1 MAETANQVEEKI
13 APAASLGKVERI
25 NTIFKEP
32 QEEEIAEEENE
43 EGTTTETKDKT
54 AEENKQAEAGATA
67 TTAAATADE
76 GSKEIEFTEEQKAAF
91 FKKMGIEYK
100 GEEDFEAIKE
110 KLKPTEAQPSEEDK
124 KKAISAAELKQA
136 ELFIKNG
143 GTLEQFNTIKSIANA
158 DPKEFSKKAAIL
170 ELTDAG
176 FTEEEAK
183 DIAKERYYQIE
194 LDAIE
199 QEVDETDEEFAA
211 RKAKLQ
217 KKIDFGTKKIQTKS
231 SYLQKQAGDVI
242 KGLQE
247 AIEAEE
253 LQGKT
258 EATFL
263 SNVDKT
269 LSTIPRK
276 QTFELGK
283 VNDQDI
289 APILHEV
296 SDESLAKVAE
306 LLKDPAKRNQFFYNQ
321 DNTLNITNLTPL
333 LLNHFEINRAIKGAL
348 LEGQTRQVAIFEKTF
363 PSKTAFELGVGGSQT
378 KTLQKGKVASSGK
391 PQAVRPTYN

>member
-1 MAETANQVEEKI
+1 MAEQETGIKEKS
-13 APAASLGKVERI
+13 APVASVGKVQRI
-25 NTIFKEP
+25 SALITEQ
-32 QEEEIAEEENE
+32 QEEASSE
-43 EGTTTETKDKT
+43 EGTGETEVTESET
-54 AEENKQAEAGATA
+54 EEQVAATAAAAAEENKEV
-67 TTAAATADE
+67 
-76 GSKEIEFTEEQKAAF
+76 EFTEDQKKAF

-110 KLKPTEAQPSEEDK
+110 KLKPAEALPSDEDK
-124 KKAISAAELKQA
+124 RKAVAAAELKMVD
-136 ELFIKNG
+136 LYIKNG
-143 GTLEQFNTIKSIANA
+143 GTLEQFNTIKQIANA

-170 ELTDAG
+170 ELVDAG
-176 FTEEEAK
+176 FSEEEAK
-183 DIAKERYYQIE
+183 AIAKERYYQIE
-194 LDAIE
+194 LDTIE
-199 QEVDETDEEFAA
+199 QEVDETDEEFEA

-253 LQGKT
+253 LQSKN
-258 EATFL
+258 EAIFL

-269 LSTIPRK
+269 LSEVPRK

-283 VNDQDI
+283 VNDREI

-296 SDESLAKVAE
+296 SEDSVAKVAE

-321 DNTLNITNLTPL
+321 DNSLNIANLTPL
-333 LLNHFEINRAIKGAL
+333 LLNHFEMKRAIKGAL
-348 LEGQTRQVAIFEKTF
+348 LEGQTRQVAEFEKVF
-363 PSKTAFELGVGGSQT
+363 PSKTAFELGVGGSPRT
-378 KTLQKGKVASSGK
+378 NLQKGKVASSGK
-391 PQAVRPTYN
+391 PQVVRPTYN

>member
-1 MAETANQVEEKI
+1 MADTETQIEEKA
-13 APAASLGKVERI
+13 APAATLGKVERI
-25 NTIFKEP
+25 NTIFKE
-32 QEEEIAEEENE
+32 QEE
-43 EGTTTETKDKT
+43 T
-54 AEENKQAEAGATA
+54 AEDESGEDGEVGKTVNTGEATVDKGEGAETESATEKVQEEA
-67 TTAAATADE
+67 
-76 GSKEIEFTEEQKAAF
+76 KEIEFTEEQKAAF

-110 KLKPTEAQPSEEDK
+110 KLKPAEAQPSEEDK

-170 ELTDAG
+170 ELVDAG
-176 FTEEEAK
+176 FTEDEAK

-199 QEVDETDEEFAA
+199 QEVDETDEEFEA

-269 LSTIPRK
+269 LSTLPRK

-296 SDESLAKVAE
+296 SEDSVAKVAE

-321 DNTLNITNLTPL
+321 DNTLNIANLTPL
-333 LLNHFEINRAIKGAL
+333 LVNHFEMKRAIKGAL
-348 LEGQTRQVAIFEKTF
+348 LEGQSRQVAEFEKVF
-363 PSKTAFELGVGGSQT
+363 PSKTAFELGVGGSQI
-378 KTLQKGKVASSGK
+378 KRLQKGKVASSGK
-391 PQAVRPTYN
+391 PQVVRPTYN

>member
-1 MAETANQVEEKI
+1 MVGTEIKIEEKS
-13 APAASLGKVERI
+13 APVVASAGKVQRV
-25 NTIFKEP
+25 NTLAQ
-32 QEEEIAEEENE
+32 QEEKVAEITEEKAEEEKEVEVKAKAKTDDKKVE
-43 EGTTTETKDKT
+43 EE
-54 AEENKQAEAGATA
+54 
-67 TTAAATADE
+67 
-76 GSKEIEFTEEQKAAF
+76 KEVEFTEEQKKAF

-100 GEEDFEAIKE
+100 GDDDFEAVKE
-110 KLKPTEAQPSEEDK
+110 KLKPTAQPSEEDK
-124 KKAISAAELKQA
+124 KKAISAAELKQV

-158 DPKEFSKKAAIL
+158 DPKEFSKKAAII
-170 ELTDAG
+170 ELIDAG

-199 QEVDETDEEFAA
+199 QEVDETDEEFEA

-231 SYLQKQAGDVI
+231 NYLQKQAGDVI

-247 AIEAEE
+247 ALEQEE
-253 LQGKT
+253 LQKKT
-258 EATFL
+258 EAEFL

-283 VNDQDI
+283 VNDREI
-289 APILHEV
+289 SPILHEV
-296 SDESLAKVAE
+296 SDDSLAKVAE
-306 LLKDPAKRNQFFYNQ
+306 ILKDPAKRNQFFYNQ
-321 DNTLNITNLTPL
+321 DNSLNIANLTPL
-333 LLNHFEINRAIKGAL
+333 LLNHFEMNRAIKGAL
-348 LEGQTRQVAIFEKTF
+348 LEGQTRQVAEFEKVF
-363 PSKTAFELGVGGSQT
+363 PSKTAFELGVGGT
-378 KTLQKGKVASSGK
+378 PRTNIQKGKVTSSGK
-391 PQAVRPTYN
+391 PQVVRPQYN

>member
-1 MAETANQVEEKI
+1 MADTEEKA
-13 APAASLGKVERI
+13 APVASLGKVERI

-32 QEEEIAEEENE
+32 QQDIDEEENE
-43 EGTTTETKDKT
+43 EGKTTETEGKGS
-54 AEENKQAEAGATA
+54 EENKEAEAGATA
-67 TTAAATADE
+67 ATTTATAGE
-76 GSKEIEFTEEQKAAF
+76 ESKEIEFTEEQKAAF

-100 GEEDFEAIKE
+100 GDEDFETVKE
-110 KLKPTEAQPSEEDK
+110 KLKPAEAQPSEEDK

-170 ELTDAG
+170 ELVDAG
-176 FTEEEAK
+176 FTEDEAK

-199 QEVDETDEEFAA
+199 QEVDETDEEFEA

-253 LQGKT
+253 LQGKA
-258 EATFL
+258 EAEFL

-269 LSTIPRK
+269 LSTLPRK

-296 SDESLAKVAE
+296 SDESVAKVAE

-321 DNTLNITNLTPL
+321 DNTLNIANLTPL
-333 LLNHFEINRAIKGAL
+333 LVNHFEIKRAIKGAL
-348 LEGQTRQVAIFEKTF
+348 LEGQTRQVAEFEKVF

-378 KTLQKGKVASSGK
+378 KSLQKGKVASSGK
-391 PQAVRPTYN
+391 PQVVRPTYN

>member
-1 MAETANQVEEKI
+1 MAETATQVEEKT
-13 APAASLGKVERI
+13 APVASLGKVERI

-32 QEEEIAEEENE
+32 EIAEEENE
-43 EGTTTETKDKT
+43 EGGTIEAKEDS
-54 AEENKQAEAGATA
+54 EENKEAEAGATA
-67 TTAAATADE
+67 ATTTATAGE
-76 GSKEIEFTEEQKAAF
+76 ESKEIEFTEEQKAAF

-100 GEEDFEAIKE
+100 GDEDFETVKE
-110 KLKPTEAQPSEEDK
+110 KLKPAEAQPSEEDK
-124 KKAISAAELKQA
+124 KKAISAAELKMA

-158 DPKEFSKKAAIL
+158 DPKEFSKKAVII

-194 LDAIE
+194 LANVE

-211 RKAKLQ
+211 RKDKLQ

-231 SYLQKQAGDVI
+231 SYLQTQAAGVI

-258 EATFL
+258 EAAFL

-296 SDESLAKVAE
+296 SDESVAKVAE

-378 KTLQKGKVASSGK
+378 KNLQKGKVASSGK
-391 PQAVRPTYN
+391 PQVVRPTYN

>member
-1 MAETANQVEEKI
+1 MAEIETKIEEKT
-13 APAASLGKVERI
+13 APVVASAGKVQRV
-25 NTIFKEP
+25 NTLAQ
-32 QEEEIAEEENE
+32 QEEKVEEIAEKEVEEEKKVEVIVKAEAQTDDKKVE
-43 EGTTTETKDKT
+43 EG
-54 AEENKQAEAGATA
+54 
-67 TTAAATADE
+67 
-76 GSKEIEFTEEQKAAF
+76 KEVEFTEEQKKAF

-100 GEEDFEAIKE
+100 GDDDFEALKE

-136 ELFIKNG
+136 ELYIKNG

-170 ELTDAG
+170 ELIDAG

-199 QEVDETDEEFAA
+199 QEVDETDEEFEA

-247 AIEAEE
+247 ALEYEE
-253 LQGKT
+253 LQKKT
-258 EATFL
+258 EAEFL

-283 VNDQDI
+283 VNDREI
-289 APILHEV
+289 SPILHEV
-296 SDESLAKVAE
+296 SDDSVAKVAE

-321 DNTLNITNLTPL
+321 DNSLNIANLTPL
-333 LLNHFEINRAIKGAL
+333 LLNHFEMNRAIKGAL
-348 LEGQTRQVAIFEKTF
+348 LEGQTRQVAEFEKVF
-363 PSKTAFELGVGGSQT
+363 PSKTAFELGVGGT
-378 KTLQKGKVASSGK
+378 PRTNLQKGKVASSGK
-391 PQAVRPTYN
+391 PQVVRPQYN